1 MAFVLM
7 AVVSNRAV
15 RSFAFLGLDLP
26 QVELQFFSLQNI
38 AISSTTLSRS
48 GRNACWE
55 NTKREEKEKS
65 LFNTPPYRTGV

>member
-1 MAFVLM
+1 MAI
-7 AVVSNRAV
+7 VSNRAV
-15 RSFAFLGLDLP
+15 HLFAFLGLDLP

-55 NTKREEKEKS
+55 NIQNRKRDAADYSSVQKQC
-65 LFNTPPYRTGV
+65 V